1 MEVLSRIKSEAEEAR
16 RRRQAQNS
24 LIALITNSNTRNTM
38 PTANA
43 KDGCPINYQVEGPAD
58 APVLMLCNSLGTNLH
73 MWDDQAA
80 AWSKQFRLV
89 RYDRRGH
96 GKSGAPKGPYT
107 MDMLGRDALAVADA
121 AGAKKFNWC
130 GLSMGGM
137 VGQWMGANA
146 RDRVEKLVLSNTHYY
161 YADKQPWHDRIK
173 FARDNGLDKLSGPQ
187 MERWFTKG
195 FRDSSPGP
203 VGKVVEM
210 FTADQARRL
219 HRLLRGGA
227 RHGLPR
233 LDADHHRA
241 GHGHRRHQG
250 PGDVAGVR
258 PGDQQ
263 DDQGLQDRLARG
275 RASVQHRAA
284 QGLHRRGAEFP
295 HALKERDRMDDAE
308 RLKRG
313 EAARRRV
320 LGDEWVDRSA
330 KNRNAFN
337 AEWLD

>member
-1 MEVLSRIKSEAEEAR
+1 
-16 RRRQAQNS
+16 
-24 LIALITNSNTRNTM
+24 M
-38 PTANA
+38 PIANA

-107 MDMLGRDALAVADA
+107 MDMLGHDALAVADA

-146 RDRVEKLVLSNTHYY
+146 RDRVEKLVLSNTHYH

-173 FARDNGLDKLSGPQ
+173 FAQDNGLEKLSGPQ

-195 FRDSSPGP
+195 FRERSPRAGRQGGRD
-203 VGKVVEM
+203 VHR
-210 FTADQARRL
+210 DQARRL
-219 HRLLRGGA
+219 RRLLRGGA

-241 GHGHRRHQG
+241 DHGDRRQ
-250 PGDVAGVR
+250 PR
-258 PGDQQ
+258 T
-263 DDQGLQDRLARG
+263 
-275 RASVQHRAA
+275 
-284 QGLHRRGAEFP
+284 
-295 HALKERDRMDDAE
+295 
-308 RLKRG
+308 
-313 EAARRRV
+313 RRRC
-320 LGDEWVDRSA
+320 RSTA
-330 KNRNAFN
+330 TRSTR
-337 AEWLD
+337 

>member
-1 MEVLSRIKSEAEEAR
+1 
-16 RRRQAQNS
+16 
-24 LIALITNSNTRNTM
+24 M

-43 KDGCPINYQVEGPAD
+43 KDGCPINYQVEGPAN

-73 MWDDQAA
+73 MWDEQAA
-80 AWSKQFRLV
+80 AWSKQFRVV

-96 GKSGAPKGPYT
+96 GKSGAPKGPYS
-107 MDMLGRDALAVADA
+107 MDMLGHDALAVADA

-173 FARDNGLDKLSGPQ
+173 FARDNGLEKLSGPQ

-210 FTADQARRL
+210 FVATKLDGFLGCCEAVRDMDFRATTPTITA
-219 HRLLRGGA
+219 
-227 RHGLPR
+227 PS
-233 LDADHHRA
+233 
-241 GHGHRRHQG
+241 HGHRRR
-250 PGDVAGVR
+250 GDGWGRCAEIHVAH
-258 PGDQQ
+258 
-263 DDQGLQDRLARG
+263 RLATADEAVELGLREHLDHLG
-275 RASVQHRAA
+275 DRA
-284 QGLHRRGAEFP
+284 G
-295 HALKERDRMDDAE
+295 
-308 RLKRG
+308 
-313 EAARRRV
+313 RRV
-320 LGDEWVDRSA
+320 AETLGEPALHLRA
-330 KNRNAFN
+330 G
-337 AEWLD
+337 

>member
-1 MEVLSRIKSEAEEAR
+1 
-16 RRRQAQNS
+16 
-24 LIALITNSNTRNTM
+24 M

-107 MDMLGRDALAVADA
+107 MDMLGHDALAVADA

-173 FARDNGLDKLSGPQ
+173 FARDNGLEKLSGPQ

-210 FTADQARRL
+210 FT
-219 HRLLRGGA
+219 
-227 RHGLPR
+227 
-233 LDADHHRA
+233 
-241 GHGHRRHQG
+241 
-250 PGDVAGVR
+250 R
-258 PGDQQ
+258 PSST
-263 DDQGLQDRLARG
+263 
-275 RASVQHRAA
+275 ASSA
-284 QGLHRRGAEFP
+284 
-295 HALKERDRMDDAE
+295 
-308 RLKRG
+308 
-313 EAARRRV
+313 AARRCATWTSAPRRRPSPRRP
-320 LGDEWVDRSA
+320 WSSSAPRTRRRCRSTA
-330 KNRNAFN
+330 KRSTR
-337 AEWLD
+337 